1 MKKFVKPLSLVALA
15 VMAASPVAAM
25 TEGEITIWI
34 NGDKSYEGLAKI
46 GKQFEEDTGVKVI
59 VQHPESLEARFEK
72 VAAKGMGPDIIFW
85 AHDRFGGYAE
95 AGLLKEINP
104 SKEFKDKLVD
114 FSWDAVTVNGK
125 LMGYPMAI
133 EAPSLIYNKDLLPE
147 PPKTWEELADIH
159 KKMQAQNK
167 TAIMWDVKNA
177 YFTWPMIS
185 SGGAYAFE
193 KVEGGYN
200 GAKTGVNND
209 AGVKGLQFLVDMV
222 NQGVVNPDMDY
233 SVSEAA
239 FSKGEAAMTI
249 NGPWSWGNLD
259 KMGVNY
265 GVAVLPTLNGGKGN
279 PFVGV
284 LSAGINAASPNG
296 DLAVEFLENYLFVD
310 EALKTMNDDK
320 PLGAV
325 TLKSF
330 QAILEKDDRIKATM
344 TNAENG
350 EIMPNIPQM
359 TAYWFAEGA
368 AIDNAMQGKQTV
380 KEALDTAAKQIV
392 N

>member
-167 TAIMWDVKNA
+167 TGIMWDVKNA

-193 KVEGGYN
+193 KVDGGYN